1 MTDHDF
7 AAEVYNGLNM
17 IYRGLGAILAAMA
30 KRYALGR
37 RDSAPPTPTAI
48 VSGEKVA

>member
-1 MTDHDF
+1 MSDREF

-37 RDSAPPTPTAI
+37 HGSTAAPAKQ
-48 VSGEKVA
+48 EAVASEAL

>member
-1 MTDHDF
+1 MSDREF
-7 AAEVYNGLNM
+7 ATEVYNGLNM

-37 RDSAPPTPTAI
+37 RDSAAPAPTAI